1 VNQYRSLDDANML
14 VNVYDLQPET
24 RSSIVLTVEM
34 VVFVNQDQLICQ
46 QYNRNQMQ
54 MVHNEMESTISN

>member
-1 VNQYRSLDDANML
+1 MNQYRSLDDANML